1 MTNQDDKFV
10 QVTIKPQRGA
20 NDVVRYRL
28 LTDTDQQCWVNPG
41 TYNTLE
47 DLFAAFEIP
56 LCTGYRVRIVEAL
69 RDGAGEVNF
78 SLKDAFETV

>member
-1 MTNQDDKFV
+1 MVLRRTGPT
-10 QVTIKPQRGA
+10 VT
-20 NDVVRYRL
+20 VRYRL

-41 TYNTLE
+41 IYNTLE

-56 LCTGYRVRIVEAL
+56 LCTEYRVRTVEAL
-69 RDGAGEVNF
+69 RGGAGEVNF